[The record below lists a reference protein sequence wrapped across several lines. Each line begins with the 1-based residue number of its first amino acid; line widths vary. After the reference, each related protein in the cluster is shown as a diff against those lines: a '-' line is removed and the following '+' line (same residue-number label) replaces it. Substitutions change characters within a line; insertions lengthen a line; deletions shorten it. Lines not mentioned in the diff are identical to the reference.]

1 MIASQSQS
9 QWVRIALKFNTT
21 GHVIPV
27 VCTSTLSFCP
37 FVLLSKV
44 QGGNDFHLGHLG
56 PGCSLVVQRSEQ
68 YLHTAWLRVDTSPEK
83 GSGGSDLAAVRCVA
97 LICVFLLSLSGAL
110 SFSHTKFYVSSFQ
123 FLCCFSVFFVLFS
136 SRFSFVFLTPFESS
150 ETTLT
155 INTHFVLSLFLS
167 ILGFCNESAIST
179 LTLMLTEEKG
189 ERLIVREPAVCV
201 LHTGLEFG
209 AKYSL

>member
-1 MIASQSQS
+1 MY
-9 QWVRIALKFNTT
+9 K
-21 GHVIPV
+21 H
-27 VCTSTLSFCP
+27 

-68 YLHTAWLRVDTSPEK
+68 YSSVSTHCLVESRRVDTSPEK

-97 LICVFLLSLSGAL
+97 LICVFLLSLSLAL
-110 SFSHTKFYVSSFQ
+110 SR
-123 FLCCFSVFFVLFS
+123 FLTQNSMFLLFNFSVVFLFFFVLFS

-189 ERLIVREPAVCV
+189 ERLIVLEPAVCV

>member
-1 MIASQSQS
+1 MGTNCIEIQYDWACHPS
-9 QWVRIALKFNTT
+9 RT
-21 GHVIPV
+21 

-97 LICVFLLSLSGAL
+97 LICVFLLSLSLAL
-110 SFSHTKFYVSSFQ
+110 SRFLTQNSMFLLFNFSVVFLFFLFFFLLV
-123 FLCCFSVFFVLFS
+123 FLC
-136 SRFSFVFLTPFESS
+136 FLTP
-150 ETTLT
+150 LR
-155 INTHFVLSLFLS
+155 V
-167 ILGFCNESAIST
+167 
-179 LTLMLTEEKG
+179 
-189 ERLIVREPAVCV
+189 VRP
-201 LHTGLEFG
+201 H
-209 AKYSL
+209 

>member
-1 MIASQSQS
+1 MSSQSY
-9 QWVRIALKFNTT
+9 RMYK
-21 GHVIPV
+21 H
-27 VCTSTLSFCP
+27 

-97 LICVFLLSLSGAL
+97 LICVFLLSLSLAL
-110 SFSHTKFYVSSFQ
+110 SR
-123 FLCCFSVFFVLFS
+123 FLTQNSMFLLFNFSVVFLFFFVLFS

-189 ERLIVREPAVCV
+189 ERLIVLEPAVCV